1 MPLRVG
7 LTGGIASGKSTV
19 CKIFAELGATII
31 DTDAIVRAICQPGEP
46 AYQQIIAHF
55 GNKVLLDDG
64 QLNRQALRDIIFS
77 DNDARQTLEAIIHPL
92 VRQQLAIQLQQNS
105 AALTIVAVP
114 LLIEANMQD
123 LFDRILLVTTNRAT
137 KLKRLLSR
145 DKISRGLAEQMIAA
159 QIDDQQRLHYADDI
173 IDNNGD
179 VEMLT
184 SQIAKLMKNY
194 QQLAA
199 NSP

>member
-1 MPLRVG
+1 MPLQVG

-19 CKIFAELGATII
+19 CKIFAERGATII
-31 DTDAIVRAICQPGEP
+31 DADDIVRAICQPGEP

-55 GNKVLLDDG
+55 GHKVLLSDG
-64 QLNRQALRDIIFS
+64 QLNRQALRDIIFN
-77 DNDARQTLEAIIHPL
+77 DNDARKALEAIIHPM
-92 VRQQLAIQLQQNS
+92 VRQQLSLQLQQNTT
-105 AALTIVAVP
+105 AVTLVAVP

-123 LFDRILLVTTNRAT
+123 LFDRVLLVTANRANQ
-137 KLKRLLSR
+137 LKRLLSR
-145 DKISRGLAEQMIAA
+145 DGISPALAGQMIAA
-159 QIDDQQRLHYADDI
+159 QIDDQVRLHYADDI

>member
-1 MPLRVG
+1 MPLQVG

-19 CKIFAELGATII
+19 CKIFAERGATII
-31 DTDAIVRAICQPGEP
+31 DADDIVRAICQPGEP

-55 GNKVLLDDG
+55 GHKVLLSDG
-64 QLNRQALRDIIFS
+64 QLNRQALRDIIFN
-77 DNDARQTLEAIIHPL
+77 DNDARKALEAIIHPT
-92 VRQQLAIQLQQNS
+92 VRQQLSLQLQQNT
-105 AALTIVAVP
+105 AAVTLDAVP
-114 LLIEANMQD
+114 LLFESNMQD
-123 LFDRILLVTTNRAT
+123 LFDRVLLVTANRANQ
-137 KLKRLLSR
+137 LKRLLSR
-145 DKISRGLAEQMIAA
+145 DGISPALAGQMIAA
-159 QIDDQQRLHYADDI
+159 QIDDQVRLHYADDI

>member
-1 MPLRVG
+1 MPLQVG

-19 CKIFAELGATII
+19 CKIFAERGATII
-31 DTDAIVRAICQPGEP
+31 DADDIVRAICQPGEP
-46 AYQQIIAHF
+46 AYQEIIAHF
-55 GNKVLLDDG
+55 GHKVLLTDG
-64 QLNRQALRDIIFS
+64 QLNRQALRDIIFN
-77 DNDARQTLEAIIHPL
+77 DNDARKALEAIIHPT
-92 VRQQLAIQLQQNS
+92 VRQQLSLQLQQNI
-105 AALTIVAVP
+105 AAVTLVAVP

-123 LFDRILLVTTNRAT
+123 LFDRVLLVTANRANQ
-137 KLKRLLSR
+137 LKRLLSR
-145 DKISRGLAEQMIAA
+145 DGISPALAGQMIAA
-159 QIDDQQRLHYADDI
+159 QIDDQVRLHYADDI

-179 VEMLT
+179 VQMLT

>member
-19 CKIFAELGATII
+19 CATFAKMGATII
-31 DTDAIVRAICQPGEP
+31 DADDIVRAICQPGEP

-55 GNKVLLDDG
+55 GNKVVLDNG
-64 QLNRQALRDIIFS
+64 QLNRQTLRDIIFN
-77 DNDARQTLEAIIHPL
+77 DNAARQALEAIIHPL
-92 VRQQLAIQLQQNS
+92 VRQQLAIQLQKNS
-105 AALTIVAVP
+105 AAFTLVAVP

-123 LFDRILLVTTNRAT
+123 LFDRILLVTVNRAT
-137 KLKRLLSR
+137 QLKRLLSR
-145 DKISRGLAEQMIAA
+145 DKISRGLAERMIAA

-179 VEMLT
+179 VELLT
-184 SQIAKLMKNY
+184 CQIAKLMKNY

-199 NSP
+199 NNP

>member
-19 CKIFAELGATII
+19 CAIFAELGATIV
-31 DTDAIVRAICQPGEP
+31 DADDIARAVCQPGQP
-46 AYQQIIAHF
+46 AYQQIVAHF
-55 GNKVLLDDG
+55 GNKVVFDNG
-64 QLNRQALRDIIFS
+64 QLNRQALRDIIF
-77 DNDARQTLEAIIHPL
+77 NDDKARQALEAIIHPL

-123 LFDRILLVTTNRAT
+123 LFDRILLVTANRAT
-137 KLKRLLSR
+137 QLKRLLSR
-145 DKISRGLAEQMIAA
+145 DKISPALAEQMIAA

-173 IDNNGD
+173 IDNNGG
-179 VEMLT
+179 VELLT